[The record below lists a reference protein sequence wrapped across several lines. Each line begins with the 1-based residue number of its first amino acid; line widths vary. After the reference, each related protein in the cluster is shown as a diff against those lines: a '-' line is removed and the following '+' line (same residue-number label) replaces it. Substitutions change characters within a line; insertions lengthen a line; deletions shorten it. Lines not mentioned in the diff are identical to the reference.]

1 MRSSYVQANT
11 LRRYYIYMT
20 NPVMNFLALALYFV
34 VGGLLGLRLM
44 RGQVVTGGTKI
55 GIFSLGLGAVVLHA
69 ALLYASLWAAGG
81 LNLAL
86 TPAFSLI
93 AWVVAVLYL
102 ATSIIRPVDN
112 LGVLIMPVAGLTL
125 LAEWLWPGQMSLA
138 LTSSVSAAHIII
150 SVLAYSL
157 LCLAAVQSLML
168 LMQERHL
175 HGKHPG
181 GFIRALPP
189 MQTMES
195 VMFQMIGLGFI
206 LLTLTLISGVFF
218 SEATSGQPLKF
229 THHMVLAILAWIV
242 YAILLVGR
250 WRLGWRGRPAIHW
263 TLGGFAL
270 LLLAYFGSKFVLE
283 VLLQRG

>member
-1 MRSSYVQANT
+1 
-11 LRRYYIYMT
+11 MT
-20 NPVMNFLALALYFV
+20 NPVMNFLALALYFIA
-34 VGGLLGLRLM
+34 GGLLGLRLM
-44 RGQVVTGGTKI
+44 RGQVVTGGAKI

-93 AWVVAVLYL
+93 AWVVAILYL
-102 ATSIIRPVDN
+102 ATSLIRPVDN
-112 LGVLIMPVAGLTL
+112 LGVLILPVAGLTL
-125 LAEWLWPGQMSLA
+125 LAEWLWPGHMSLA
-138 LTSSVSAAHIII
+138 LTSSVSAAHIIV

-206 LLTLTLISGVFF
+206 LLTFTLISGVFF
-218 SEATSGQPLKF
+218 SEAISGQPMKF
-229 THHMVLAILAWIV
+229 THHIVLAVLAWIV
-242 YAILLVGR
+242 YAILLIGR

-283 VLLQRG
+283 VLLRRG